1 MRVDMESFDI
11 ISFDIFDTLLLRPLL
26 RPRDLW
32 LMIGGE
38 EFARDRARA
47 DRGGFETLDDAYAL
61 LPQKWQD
68 MKNVELKCERECL
81 VVNPEMRDLWQMAGS
96 MGKMRVIVSD
106 MYLPGGFLQTI
117 LRENGIDGWD
127 GFYVSCER
135 KARKSDGGLYRIM
148 LAEMNADPQKV
159 LHIGDNIRSD
169 YEEAIK
175 VGIHAHQY
183 ENAIDNFMKHNEY
196 IQRFL
201 DINDTLQA
209 RNLVGALSVA
219 WHVFTSSHDN
229 WNGWSRIGGLLG
241 GVFGAAYMGMV
252 AKTAKEK
259 KLDHLLFVARD
270 GYSLEKIFN
279 FIAPQITT
287 SYVYAPR
294 YVRSGSSPLAM
305 EKYKQYVNSLGILA
319 KNIAIVD
326 TVSKSFTSQT
336 LFSSALGKD
345 VFGFYAVAL
354 AEVRNGE
361 CFLLSKHGNLVWPN
375 LLELL
380 YMAPTPPVM
389 FVENGKPVYLS
400 PVPPEEQFRIDIY
413 PSISEAEIE
422 VAKQLL
428 RSNVVISPEMW
439 LDYVDCFL
447 KYINNEDQR
456 RISSV
461 KNGDDISHTHYVPL
475 LKKGKPKCV
484 WHFKKKIPYKMH
496 TFHRRGLKMIRTD
509 YLFGFIKIREKEE
522 GL

>member
-47 DRGGFETLDDAYAL
+47 DKGGFDTLDDAYAL
-61 LPQKWQD
+61 LPNKWQG

-81 VVNPEMRDLWQMAGS
+81 VVNPEMRDLWRMAGS

-106 MYLPGGFLQTI
+106 MYLPGEFLQTI

-135 KARKSDGGLYRIM
+135 KARKSDGVLYRIM

-159 LHIGDNIRSD
+159 IHVGDNIRSD

-175 VGIHAHQY
+175 VGIHAHLY
-183 ENAIDNFMKHNEY
+183 ENVIDSFMKHNEY

-201 DINDTLQA
+201 DIDDTLQA

-241 GVFGAAYMGMV
+241 GVFGAAYIGMI
-252 AKTAKEK
+252 AKTAKK
-259 KLDHLLFVARD
+259 LKLDHILFVARD

-279 FIAPQITT
+279 DIAPQITT

-294 YVRSGSSPLAM
+294 HLRDHGDPLAM
-305 EKYKQYVNSLGILA
+305 KEYKRYIDSIGIST
-319 KNIAIVD
+319 KNVAVVD
-326 TVSKSFTSQT
+326 TVSKSFTSQV
-336 LFSSALGKD
+336 LISLALGQD
-345 VFGFYAVAL
+345 VFGFYALAL
-354 AEVRNGE
+354 SEVHNGV
-361 CFLLSKHGNLVWPN
+361 CFLFSPNNNLVWPN

-380 YMAPTPPVM
+380 FMAPTPPIMCVKD
-389 FVENGKPVYLS
+389 GKPVYFS
-400 PVPPEEQFRIDIY
+400 PVPPEEQVRIDIY

-422 VAKQLL
+422 VAKAVL
-428 RSNVVISPEMW
+428 RWNVPVSPEMW
-439 LDYVDCFL
+439 LNYVDCYL
-447 KYINNEDQR
+447 THMETEDQR
-456 RISSV
+456 LISSV
-461 KNGDDISHTHYVPL
+461 KNGNDIAHTHYIPL
-475 LKKGKPKCV
+475 LKKRRPECV
-484 WHFKKKIPYKMH
+484 WYHKMRIPYKKQ
-496 TFHRRGLKMIRTD
+496 TFTRRGLQMIRTD
-509 YLFGFIKIREKEE
+509 YLFGFIKIRERLEE
-522 GL
+522 L